1 MAWRFRKSARL
12 PLGFRLNASKSGLGF
27 SWGFRGF
34 RIGRDAKGRTVRTL
48 SIPGTGVFNRQ
59 VISTACSRATF
70 VTVNSRGVGYQ
81 RRTENLEP
89 GPQPESDSQLPLD
102 SIFHVP
108 VAARLMFA
116 SSATT
121 IKYLRCRNSSRSD
134 ISSRSARGIEKLGDL

>member
-1 MAWRFRKSARL
+1 LAWRFRKSARL

-59 VISTACSRATF
+59 VISTARSRATF

-89 GPQPESDSQLPLD
+89 ALNLKTIRSSNWTRYSMFLFPSWPPRTRVNSLP
-102 SIFHVP
+102 
-108 VAARLMFA
+108 
-116 SSATT
+116 
-121 IKYLRCRNSSRSD
+121 
-134 ISSRSARGIEKLGDL
+134 G